1 MNITF
6 NEVDRM
12 SASSFINVQ
21 GDTTSNSAS
30 PKAMK
35 AEGGFY
41 SLDISSTVTDNTAY
55 KGHGKTA
62 KDVMM
67 SAEFTDIDARR
78 DYMAVMSN
86 CVSDEDLA
94 RMQEEGFDPSSTDFE
109 DVVTIVDH
117 IKAAVAKG
125 GTRVTGYTDQISDEA
140 LVEIAGSQG
149 NAEALRSALL
159 NNDLPVNEANA
170 KEIQEGYEEISS
182 IKPLSDASVKYL
194 IENNLDLSVNNLYTA
209 TYSAGNDAN
218 VQGRGYYAAG
228 EISGYMAKKPETVDI
243 EALLPQ
249 IETIIKDA
257 GYTVNEGSIEGAG
270 WLIEKGIPLTTESL
284 RQLSNINS
292 LELPFGYEDFIDH
305 AAEGLSQRI
314 PVKEVNLTKPT
325 GLMKKAIAINDE
337 VQTLGTIKGRRVLEE
352 VRLSMTVEANLKLL
366 RSGYAIDTAPMEDL
380 VKNLKEIEKEYAINL
395 TQDEDE
401 IEAVRK
407 KNIYDVTLDL
417 VSSVAHGPIS
427 ISLSYS
433 KEESLEEVG
442 SKAKE
447 LTLGKANEAYEALMT
462 APRADLGD
470 SIKKAFQNV
479 DDILSDLNLAIT
491 SENERAVRIL
501 GYNQM
506 EITPEAV
513 SSVKEKDKLLTS
525 TIEKMTPGK
534 VLNMIRENVNPLVMS
549 IEDLSKYFDKQ
560 DTTKEDMMS
569 FSKFLYKM
577 EKDQSITEDERSAY
591 IGIYRLV
598 NAIEKSDF
606 SSIGA
611 IETLGTEFN
620 FENMLSALRS
630 RKHKAMDYK
639 VDDKFGGVAVL
650 DKGIESI
657 TTQIARG
664 FISDTD
670 DLRKVLESLG
680 DQKAEEEYQKEEYE
694 KIRKAF
700 DTESEVLEALGQ
712 MNTPVSAANIES
724 MHELLETPNTVFK
737 KLREAGYKKN
747 LEIKLESKKEAE
759 DSFEEFTGSVKDFL
773 ENQVFGKTEDI
784 EALRAMDI
792 KMFADMYRQMDF
804 LNRRAKEEN
813 YEIPAL
819 ISDELIAINLK
830 VISKEDESNVSIS
843 FDSAYFGHVNAVFN
857 PSNHGWEGLIDC
869 ENKDNA
875 NALNFGEFT
884 ETIEN
889 AGKTDKDVVSTDELY
904 KAAKAFIEYVQKKA
918 A

>member
-1 MNITF
+1 MNISF
-6 NEVDRM
+6 AEVDKM
-12 SASSFINVQ
+12 SSSSFINVQ
-21 GDTTSNSAS
+21 GNTTSNSAS
-30 PKAMK
+30 SKAMK
-35 AEGGFY
+35 AEGSAY
-41 SLDISSTVTDNTAY
+41 SLDISTKVTDNTAY

-67 SAEFTDIDARR
+67 SAESMDIDAQRN
-78 DYMAVMSN
+78 YMVVMSN

-94 RMQEEGFDPSSTDFE
+94 KMQQEGFDPASTDFE
-109 DVVTIVDH
+109 EVVTIVDH
-117 IKAAVAKG
+117 IKAAVAQG
-125 GTRVTGYTDQISDEA
+125 GTSVVGYTDQISDEA
-140 LVEIAGSQG
+140 LVEITGSKA
-149 NAEALRSALL
+149 NAEALRTALL
-159 NNDLPVNEANA
+159 NNDVPVNSENA
-170 KEIQEGYEEISS
+170 KQIQEGYEELNSLN
-182 IKPLSDASVKYL
+182 PLSEAGVKYL
-194 IENNLDLSVNNLYTA
+194 IENDLDLSVNNLYTA
-209 TYSAGNDAN
+209 TYSSGTDAN

-228 EISGYMAKKPETVDI
+228 EVAGYMARKPETIDI

-249 IETIIKDA
+249 IEGIIKDA
-257 GYTVNEGSIEGAG
+257 GYTVSEGSIEGAK

-284 RQLSNINS
+284 KQLGNINS
-292 LELPFGYEDFIDH
+292 LVLPMEYENFADH
-305 AAEGLSQRI
+305 AAFALSERI
-314 PVKEVNLTKPT
+314 PVKEIDLTKPT

-366 RSGYAIDTAPMEDL
+366 RSGYAIDTAPMEEL
-380 VKNLKEIEKEYAINL
+380 VKNLKEVEKEYAINL
-395 TQDEDE
+395 TNDEDE

-417 VSSVAHGPIS
+417 VNSVAHGPIS

-433 KEESLEEVG
+433 KEETFEEVG
-442 SKAKE
+442 IKAKE
-447 LTLGKANEAYEALMT
+447 LTFAKAGEAYEALMT

-470 SIKKAFQNV
+470 SYQKAFNNV
-479 DDILSDLNLAIT
+479 DDILTNMNLAIT

-501 GYNQM
+501 GYNSM
-506 EITPEAV
+506 EITPEAIE
-513 SSVKEKDKLLTS
+513 SVKDKDKLLTS

-534 VLNMIRENVNPLVMS
+534 VLSMIRENVNPLLMS
-549 IEDLSKYFDKQ
+549 IDDLSKYFDKQ

-569 FSKFLYKM
+569 YGKFLYKL
-577 EKDQSITEDERSAY
+577 EKDQSITEDERSAF

-598 NAIEKSDF
+598 HAIEKSDF

-639 VDDKFGGVAVL
+639 VDDKFGGVTVL

-670 DLRKVLESLG
+670 DLKKVLENIG
-680 DQKAEEEYQKEEYE
+680 DRKAEEEYQKEEFE
-694 KIRKAF
+694 NIRKTF
-700 DTESEVLEALGQ
+700 DTEKEVLQALEQ
-712 MNTPVSAANIES
+712 MNTPVSASNIES
-724 MHELLETPNTVFK
+724 MHEMMETPNTVFK
-737 KLREAGYKKN
+737 KLREAGYRKN
-747 LEIKLESKKEAE
+747 MEIKLESKKETD
-759 DSFEEFTGSVKDFL
+759 DSFEEFVGSVKDFL

-792 KMFADMYRQMDF
+792 RMFADMYRQMDF
-804 LNRRAKEEN
+804 LGRQAKEEN
-813 YEIPAL
+813 YEIPAM

-843 FDSAYFGHVNAVFN
+843 FDSAAFGHVKAVIN
-857 PSNHGWEGLIDC
+857 PSNHGWEGLVDC
-869 ENKDNA
+869 ENKDDA
-875 NALNFGEFT
+875 KILDFGEFKGT
-884 ETIEN
+884 LNSTGI
-889 AGKTDKDVVSTDELY
+889 TDKDVVSTDELY